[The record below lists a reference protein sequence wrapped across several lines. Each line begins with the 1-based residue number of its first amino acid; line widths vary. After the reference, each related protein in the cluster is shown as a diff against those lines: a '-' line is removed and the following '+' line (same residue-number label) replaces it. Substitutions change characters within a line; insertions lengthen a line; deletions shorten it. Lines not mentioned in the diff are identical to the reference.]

1 MLLALDKTSLFKTYL
16 YFIAIVLGVN
26 LQDIRVNGYQPLRLP
41 GSYQRTSK
49 QHTIYHQAGYS
60 HSTTWKFQN
69 NILECN
75 CPEGK
80 QLFISVLQSDE
91 ETTPFL
97 REALSEWLFIS
108 GCDGVLRLKLLG
120 MKQISGDPDIA
131 HLSVLK

>member
-80 QLFISVLQSDE
+80 QLFISVLQSDLANKVILE
-91 ETTPFL
+91 EG
-97 REALSEWLFIS
+97 I
-108 GCDGVLRLKLLG
+108 
-120 MKQISGDPDIA
+120 
-131 HLSVLK
+131 